1 MNILYI
7 KTVCVLKPTSISYLH
22 THVSDIHVH
31 RLPYQP
37 RTKGDKVFLAFW
49 LPGPSMA
56 FEGLSC
62 GFWWRSNSAKWRWSK
77 IVLHKWPWGVSIPV
91 LNRLCLGGILWWSLG
106 STTISDNLDVSVNM
120 ITVCVYGQLENST
133 AICIFKYSWLQMY
146 IFDDICTWIIAPFDA
161 ILYGGSL
168 LQWVC
173 NDSTFNSNQS
183 RLQFSFMLFLLTWM
197 RFSYPPSLYR
207 DEWSPFCRWSK
218 YIATIPSFSKQA
230 ATTLSIVDGDLPR
243 RGLRVHAYP

>member
-77 IVLHKWPWGVSIPV
+77 IVLHKWPWGVSTPV

-120 ITVCVYGQLENST
+120 ITVCVYGQLENPT
-133 AICIFKYSWLQMY
+133 AICIFKYSWLQLITDVHIWWY
-146 IFDDICTWIIAPFDA
+146 LYLDHCTVWCHLVRWVIVAM
-161 ILYGGSL
+161 S
-168 LQWVC
+168 LQWL
-173 NDSTFNSNQS
+173 NIQQQPKSTPI
-183 RLQFSFMLFLLTWM
+183 LVHVVSFDLNEVFISAIIVSWWM
-197 RFSYPPSLYR
+197 
-207 DEWSPFCRWSK
+207 
-218 YIATIPSFSKQA
+218 IPI
-230 ATTLSIVDGDLPR
+230 L
-243 RGLRVHAYP
+243 